1 MARPSKQGI
10 DYFPLDVEFDEKT
23 EMFLI
28 EKEAAGLA
36 VLITTWQLIYKNE
49 GYYIYFGTDL
59 FLLIKK
65 RISIDIKVIK
75 DCVDSCIERGIFDK
89 ELFNKYEIL
98 TSKAVQKRFFDVINR
113 KKEVHYK
120 PEFLLIDVS
129 AYKNLINVDINRF
142 NSGRN
147 ATNEIKGKEIKINDI
162 KENEISG
169 GKSIESEIIYENDF
183 IDSLLDLFQSEYKTA
198 RNYDYILADIQ
209 RERSAIGKLL
219 NHYKKQNPDND
230 STKTLSDFKA
240 LFKQALSIDDKFL
253 QENMSPSIIL
263 TKLNFIK
270 TKLKGEYVGNNK
282 TNGATTNQIVGAIA
296 KAFDLINEPSNY

>member
-49 GYYIYFGTDL
+49 GYYIHFGTDI

-75 DCVDSCIERGIFDK
+75 DCIDSCINRGIFDK
-89 ELFNKYEIL
+89 DLFSKFGIL

-120 PEFLLIDVS
+120 SEFLLIDVS
-129 AYKNLINVDINRF
+129 AYKNLINVDINRV
-142 NSGRN
+142 NSGGN
-147 ATNEIKGKEIKINDI
+147 ATNEIKGKEIKVNNI
-162 KENEISG
+162 KGDEISG
-169 GKSIESEIIYENDF
+169 GAIIESDIIYENDF
-183 IDSLLDLFQSEYKTA
+183 IDSLLDLFQTAYKYA
-198 RNYDYILADIQ
+198 RND
-209 RERSAIGKLL
+209 
-219 NHYKKQNPDND
+219 
-230 STKTLSDFKA
+230 
-240 LFKQALSIDDKFL
+240 
-253 QENMSPSIIL
+253 
-263 TKLNFIK
+263 
-270 TKLKGEYVGNNK
+270 
-282 TNGATTNQIVGAIA
+282 
-296 KAFDLINEPSNY
+296 